1 MGPQLNSPAP
11 VFDSLVVIVG
21 LLISPGSAT
30 ASSARGLLANPDPL
44 PALIDDRAD
53 NSWIRWWV
61 MARARTSLD
70 HRCSSYRLVEGND
83 KMCLPRYKAKT
94 QMMPTPDHRLMKPR
108 PQVDDELDG
117 MCKNFLYLHQSCS
130 CVRFSQHDGFL
141 RQPLNVSL

>member
-11 VFDSLVVIVG
+11 VFDSLIVIVG

-30 ASSARGLLANPDPL
+30 ASSARGLLANPNPL

-61 MARARTSLD
+61 TARARTSLD
-70 HRCSSYRLVEGND
+70 HRCSSYRFAEGND

-94 QMMPTPDHRLMKPR
+94 
-108 PQVDDELDG
+108 
-117 MCKNFLYLHQSCS
+117 
-130 CVRFSQHDGFL
+130 
-141 RQPLNVSL
+141 